1 MSEKEENDMKKIIC
15 ILLCVVML
23 LVSCGINDNEPLNS
37 HEPSGTDALD
47 ASSAESPNETDP
59 PAPPVVEPRKTE
71 FIESPEPMRYALGG
85 EYSFYLPNRS
95 SGDTRQDGMS
105 VIVCAVECLPD
116 TYYDF
121 ADLNKTE
128 KRLVRMKTLK
138 NLGKFKVSEEFYLMV
153 PVDFMTDFTAYG
165 SFVINDLLQYG
176 YEGFVLYNKT
186 LGCAERFDLALCAC
200 TPYDWINAE
209 RMIAFDENGNF
220 DISLWYSTEAWKEES
235 QGYIEYIAGDGK
247 YALVRDGY
255 TLAQTEEKLLEQI
268 NESQEYA
275 FMHTI
280 SDANEDEIVALEYVL
295 SAENGL
301 FVPEH
306 KYYTH
311 YAPYEVTYRT
321 QRYIEGYPTNEKL
334 SINRDGIKFST
345 VKFSA
350 EDIENM
356 PDLASAMKE
365 ISEEFQNGNI
375 KPPHILANVSEM
387 GGSFGVFGWYE
398 KSENGVYGVVRV
410 AWKYWNDDRYFLDDK
425 YYVITS
431 EMETCEAIDRDDLL
445 KLINND
451 LEYVYTGKYNVLGKD
466 YK

>member
-1 MSEKEENDMKKIIC
+1 MKKIISV
-15 ILLCVVML
+15 LLCAVMMF
-23 LVSCGINDNEPLNS
+23 VSCATKGDEPLTPPV
-37 HEPSGTDALD
+37 PSETEVPYV
-47 ASSAESPNETDP
+47 SSEESSSETDP
-59 PAPPVVEPRKTE
+59 PETEPLENAPIVEQRRTE
-71 FIESPEPMRYALGG
+71 LIESPEPMRYALGD
-85 EYSFYLPNRS
+85 EYIFYLPNSGS
-95 SGDTRQDGMS
+95 SGDIREDGMS

-121 ADLNKTE
+121 ADLSKTE
-128 KRLVRMKTLK
+128 IKLVRMKTLK
-138 NLGKFKVSEEFYLMV
+138 YLGSFKVSEEFYLMV

-165 SFVINDLLQYG
+165 SFVIKDLLQYG

-200 TPYDWINAE
+200 TRYDWITAE
-209 RMIAFDENGNF
+209 RMIAFDKNGNF

-235 QGYIEYIAGDGK
+235 QRYIEFMAENEK

-255 TLAQTEEKLLEQI
+255 TLAQTEEKLMERI
-268 NESQEYA
+268 SDSS

-280 SDANEDEIVALEYVL
+280 SDANEDEKAAFEYVL

-306 KYYTH
+306 EYYAH
-311 YAPYEVTYRT
+311 YAPYKVTYRT

-334 SINRDGIKFST
+334 SINREGIKFST
-345 VKFSA
+345 AKFTA

-365 ISEEFQNGNI
+365 VSEELQNGNI
-375 KPPHILANVSEM
+375 KPPHILTNVSGM
-387 GGSFGVFGWYE
+387 RGTFGVFGWYE
-398 KSENGVYGVVRV
+398 KSENGVYGIVRV
-410 AWKYWNDDRYFLDDK
+410 VWEYWNGDRDLLDDK

-431 EMETCEAIDRDDLL
+431 EMEACEAIDRDDLL

-451 LEYVYTGKYNVLGKD
+451 LEYVYTGRYNSSGIKY
-466 YK
+466 